1 MKKILIL
8 IVAIIV
14 LLLGALVVIP
24 IFFKKNLVEV
34 AQNTLNK
41 QINAEVEFADLKL
54 SLFREFPQLSVE
66 FRNVEVNGK
75 GQFKNDTL
83 LHVSY
88 VRTKMDLASLFNKS
102 GMRIEEI
109 ILFQPQLKLMVS
121 DSGKNNWD
129 LIPAESTVA
138 SNTGNNRVESNEFQL
153 QLEKIEVQNAKFLYD
168 DKEANLKFELDDINL
183 DISGRM
189 YGNATDLALNGK
201 VNRLT
206 IQQNKINYVAGS
218 SLSLSSLLKVD
229 FDKMKFTIEKN
240 EFVLNNLP
248 LELSGSV
255 EIPSD
260 TTFMH
265 LQLKTNESDFQNFIA
280 LVPPAYDDYLKDIK
294 TNGTAT
300 ILGNITGFYIDEDYP
315 ELDVRLKVVNGN
327 LHYTDMPEQI
337 EKIKADI
344 RIVKPQGNLDLTELR
359 VPEAHAEIRN
369 NPVDLTLEV
378 SNPVS
383 NPHFDGA
390 FVGKINLAHLKDA
403 LPIDSVSMAGILD
416 ANLFI
421 QGNYSDAEAEAYD
434 KIKSDGAVLFDN
446 FMYDSPKLTQKIT
459 VPHGKLDFSPKSV
472 HLRRL
477 SMRVGQSDFQLSG
490 KISDYLNYL
499 LKDGVLQGN
508 LNLTSRMV
516 NLNELLRLQVKPNES
531 VVEKQDISSADSKTI
546 QDSIDVL
553 AFDIPGNID
562 ISFRSDIENA
572 VFNRIP
578 IQGIKGSIRA
588 VNKTLVLDGLSMN
601 MLEGQ
606 LKMNGSYKNTDHNQP
621 VFDFGFNVTDFDLP
635 TMYQTMSGVRNI
647 MPASGNSSGKISSNL
662 KLKGRLSPQLKLI
675 PSAANGTGMLSTQG
689 LVIINSPVFNQ
700 LGGILKKEKLR
711 NVTIEDFVANFT
723 VENGNLLLRPFATKV
738 IGQETKVAGSL
749 NAESLL
755 NMRLDFNVERE
766 AFGPDIQRILSILP
780 GNEKIKML
788 PARVL
793 INGPVGKPKVN
804 LDLSATQKAV
814 TDATKD
820 DLKKSL
826 DNLGKGLKK
835 LFK

>member
-8 IVAIIV
+8 ILAIVV
-14 LLLGALVVIP
+14 LLLGALFVIP

-66 FRNVEVNGK
+66 FRNVEVKGK
-75 GQFKNDTL
+75 GQFQNDTL

-109 ILFQPQLKLMVS
+109 VLFQPRLNLMVS

-138 SNTGNNRVESNEFQL
+138 SNTGNTIEESNEFQL
-153 QLEKIEVQNAKFLYD
+153 QLEKIEVQDANFLYD

-189 YGNATDLALNGK
+189 YGNSTDLALNGK

-229 FDKMKFTIEKN
+229 FDIMKFTIVEN

-280 LVPPAYDDYLKDIK
+280 LVPPAYEDYLKDIK

-300 ILGNITGFYIDEDYP
+300 ILGNITGFYMDEDYP
-315 ELDVRLKVVNGN
+315 EWDARLKVVNGN
-327 LHYTDMPEQI
+327 LHYTDLPEQI

-344 RIVKPQGNLDLTELR
+344 RIVKPQGSLDLTELR

-383 NPHFDGA
+383 DPHFDGA

-403 LPIDSVSMAGILD
+403 LPIDSVNMAGIVD

-421 QGNYSDAEAEAYD
+421 QGNYSDVEAEAYD
-434 KIKSDGAVLFDN
+434 KIKSDGAVLLDN
-446 FMYDSPKLTQKIT
+446 FVYDSPKLTQKIS
-459 VPHGKLDFSPKSV
+459 VPHGKLDFSPKSIQ
-472 HLRRL
+472 LRQF

-499 LKDGVLQGN
+499 LKDGVLKGN
-508 LNLTSRMV
+508 LSLTSRMV
-516 NLNELLRLQVKPNES
+516 NLNELLRLQAKPNEN

-546 QDSIDVL
+546 QDSLDIL
-553 AFDIPGNID
+553 AFDIPENID
-562 ISFRSDIENA
+562 IAFRSDIENA

-578 IQGIKGSIRA
+578 IQGINGSIRA
-588 VNKTLVLDGLSMN
+588 VNKTLVLNGLSMN
-601 MLEGQ
+601 MLDGQ

-621 VFDFGFNVTDFDLP
+621 VFDFGFHVTDFDLP
-635 TMYQTMSGVRNI
+635 TMYQTMSGVRKI
-647 MPASGNSSGKISSNL
+647 MPASGNSSGKISTNL

-675 PSAANGTGMLSTQG
+675 PSSANGTGMLSTQG
-689 LVIINSPVFNQ
+689 LIIKNSPVFNQ

-711 NVTIEDFVANFT
+711 NVTIDDFVANFT

-788 PARVL
+788 PAGVL